1 MQLRVNG
8 RRAKVIERTTSMFQK
23 ALFIKNEEGSAIV
36 VAVMILMVVTI
47 IGVSSTN
54 TTTVELQIVRNDGI
68 YKQNLYLAEAAAQE
82 GIQRIWNLSRT
93 DPFQLERQAPVW
105 LNNIDDID
113 LTNPGTWDNDG
124 AGGDDTAEV
133 SSTDPD
139 AVLAVTDT
147 GIAEGGSLDIS
158 SETNAHQFAVF
169 GIGNRNNGRVFIE
182 IGYRERF

>member
-1 MQLRVNG
+1 
-8 RRAKVIERTTSMFQK
+8 MFQK

-93 DPFQLERQAPVW
+93 DPFLLERKAPVW
-105 LNNIDDID
+105 LNDINGDID

>member
-1 MQLRVNG
+1 
-8 RRAKVIERTTSMFQK
+8 MFQK

-82 GIQRIWNLSRT
+82 GIQRIWNVSRT
-93 DPFQLERQAPVW
+93 DPFQLERKAPVW
-105 LNNIDDID
+105 LNDID
-113 LTNPGTWDNDG
+113 MSNINNWDNDG
-124 AGGDDTAEV
+124 ADGDDTAEV

-139 AVLAVTDT
+139 AILAVTDA

-158 SETNAHQFAVF
+158 AETNAHEFAVF
-169 GIGNRNNGRVFIE
+169 GIGNRNNGRVFIQ

>member
-1 MQLRVNG
+1 
-8 RRAKVIERTTSMFQK
+8 MFQK

-93 DPFQLERQAPVW
+93 DPFLLERKAPVW
-105 LNNIDDID
+105 LNNDDMSNSD
-113 LTNPGTWDNDG
+113 DWDADDDG
-124 AGGDDTAEV
+124 VLDTAEV
-133 SSTDPD
+133 SSSDPN
-139 AVLAVTDT
+139 AILAVTDE

-158 SETNAHQFAVF
+158 SETNAHDFAVF
-169 GIGNRNNGRVFIE
+169 GLGNRNNGRVFIQ

>member
-1 MQLRVNG
+1 MQLRLNG
-8 RRAKVIERTTSMFQK
+8 HLANVIERTRSMFQNT
-23 ALFIKNEEGSAIV
+23 LFIKNEEGSAIV

-82 GIQRIWNLSRT
+82 GIQRIWNVSRT
-93 DPFQLERQAPVW
+93 DPFLLERKAPVW
-105 LNNIDDID
+105 LNDID
-113 LTNPGTWDNDG
+113 MSDINNWDNDG
-124 AGGDDTAEV
+124 ADGDDTAEV
-133 SSTDPD
+133 SSTDAD
-139 AVLAVTDT
+139 AILAVTDA

-158 SETNAHQFAVF
+158 SETNAHEFAVF
-169 GIGNRNNGRVFIE
+169 GIGNRNNGRVFIQ

>member
-1 MQLRVNG
+1 
-8 RRAKVIERTTSMFQK
+8 MFTK
-23 ALFIKNEEGSAIV
+23 SLLMKNEEGSAIV
-36 VAVMILMVVTI
+36 VTLMILMVVTI

-93 DPFQLERQAPVW
+93 DPFLLERKAPVW
-105 LNNIDDID
+105 LNDID
-113 LTNPGTWDNDG
+113 MSNLGNWDNDG

-133 SSTDPD
+133 SSIAD
-139 AVLAVTDT
+139 ASLSVVDA

-158 SETNAHQFAVF
+158 SETNAHDFAVF
-169 GIGNRNNGRVFIE
+169 GLGNRSNGRVFIQ

>member
-1 MQLRVNG
+1 
-8 RRAKVIERTTSMFQK
+8 MFQK

-93 DPFQLERQAPVW
+93 DPFRLEIQAPAW

-113 LTNPGTWDNDG
+113 LTDPGDWDNDG

-139 AVLAVTDT
+139 AILAVTDR
-147 GIAEGGSLDIS
+147 IAEGGSLDIS

-169 GIGNRNNGRVFIE
+169 GIGSRNNGRVFIE

>member
-1 MQLRVNG
+1 M
-8 RRAKVIERTTSMFQK
+8 IERRTSMIQNS
-23 ALFIKNEEGSAIV
+23 LFIKSQEGSAIV
-36 VAVMILMVVTI
+36 VAVMILMVVTVI
-47 IGVSSTN
+47 AVSSTN

-93 DPFQLERQAPVW
+93 DPFLLERRAPVW
-105 LNNIDDID
+105 LTTDDLRD
-113 LTNPGTWDNDG
+113 PSTWDNDG
-124 AGGDDTAEV
+124 AGGNDNAEI

-139 AVLAVTDT
+139 AILAVRDA

-158 SETNAHQFAVF
+158 AETNAHDFAVF
-169 GIGNRNNGRVFIE
+169 GLGSSSNGRVFIQ

>member
-1 MQLRVNG
+1 M
-8 RRAKVIERTTSMFQK
+8 IERTRSMFTK
-23 ALFIKNEEGSAIV
+23 YLFMNNEEGSAIV

-93 DPFQLERQAPVW
+93 DPFLLERKAPVW
-105 LNNIDDID
+105 LNDID
-113 LTNPGTWDNDG
+113 MSDLANWDNDDT
-124 AGGDDTAEV
+124 GGDDTAEV
-133 SSTDPD
+133 SSMD
-139 AVLAVTDT
+139 ADASLAVVDA

-158 SETNAHQFAVF
+158 SETNAHDFAVF
-169 GIGNRNNGRVFIE
+169 GLGNRNNGRVFIQ

>member
-1 MQLRVNG
+1 
-8 RRAKVIERTTSMFQK
+8 MFTK
-23 ALFIKNEEGSAIV
+23 SLLMKNEEGSAIV

-82 GIQRIWNLSRT
+82 GIQRIWNLSRS
-93 DPFQLERQAPVW
+93 DPFRLERQAPVW
-105 LNNIDDID
+105 LNHLDDTNQPDTD
-113 LTNPGTWDNDG
+113 LTITGNWDWDNDG
-124 AGGDDTAEV
+124 VGNDNSEV

-139 AVLAVTDT
+139 AILAVVDAGITD
-147 GIAEGGSLDIS
+147 GGSLDIS
-158 SETNAHQFAVF
+158 SETNAHDFAVF
-169 GIGNRNNGRVFIE
+169 GLGNRNNGRVFIQ

>member
-8 RRAKVIERTTSMFQK
+8 RRAKVIERTKSMFQK

-36 VAVMILMVVTI
+36 VAVMILMVATI

-82 GIQRIWNLSRT
+82 GIQRIWNVSRT
-93 DPFQLERQAPVW
+93 DPFLLERKAPVW
-105 LNNIDDID
+105 LNDID
-113 LTNPGTWDNDG
+113 MSDINNWDNDG
-124 AGGDDTAEV
+124 ADGDDTAEV
-133 SSTDPD
+133 SSTDAD
-139 AVLAVTDT
+139 AILAVTDA

-158 SETNAHQFAVF
+158 SETNAHEFAVF
-169 GIGNRNNGRVFIE
+169 GIGNRNNGRVFIQ